1 MVRLPDRSGTR
12 SHRRP
17 GGPRAR
23 RAADRAHAAHGRRTT
38 RTPHSAP
45 TRRSGRPGEPE
56 PGRITAL
63 RSALTGRSIARQVF
77 VLQVVIV
84 LLLVVAAV
92 VALYLQVRHDSTQ
105 EARNR
110 SVAVAQ
116 AFANAPGTREALDSP
131 HPTAILQPRAEAARK
146 ATGVDFI
153 VVMNTDGIR
162 YTHPK
167 PNRIG
172 KKFVGTIGPALA
184 GGTVVEEINGTI
196 GRLVQAVVPI
206 KADDGKVV
214 GLVSAGIT
222 TATVGGTANRQL
234 PLVLFAAAGGLA
246 LATGGTALVSR
257 RLLRQTH
264 GLGPHEMTRMY
275 EHHDAVLH
283 AVREGVLIVS
293 GDGRL
298 LLANDEAHRLLDLP
312 ADAEGRHV
320 LDLGLPPDTAEL
332 LASGRVATDE
342 VHLVKDRLLAVNQ
355 RPTDVQGG
363 PPGSVATLRDSTEL
377 RALSGRA
384 ETARE
389 RLNMLYDAGVGIGT
403 SLDVARTAEEL
414 AELAVP
420 RFADF
425 ATVDLFDAVLDGGQ
439 PEGVTALRRT
449 ASSGVRED
457 VPLYK
462 VGRQI
467 KFVDSSPQA
476 RSLHSGQ
483 AVLEPDLGAAPGWH
497 AQDLERTAQIIEYGI
512 HSLITV
518 PLRAGSLVLGVVS
531 FWRSEKPE
539 PFDADDLALAEEL
552 VARAAVSIDNARR
565 YTREHS
571 MAVTLQRSLL
581 PRRLPEQSALDI
593 AYRYLPAQAG
603 VGGDWFD
610 VLPLSGARVAL
621 VVGDVVGHGLHAAAT
636 MGRLRTAV
644 HNFSALDLPP
654 DELLALLDELVGRI
668 DQDETADGGSAP
680 VTGATCLYAIYDPV
694 SRTCTIARAGHPP
707 PALIRPDGEV
717 EFPDVPAGPPL
728 GLGGLPFETA
738 DLVLEEG
745 SRLVLY
751 TDGLVEDRERD
762 IDEGLALLRGALE
775 RAGES
780 PEETCQVVLDSQLPA
795 RPSDDVAL
803 IVART
808 RGLDAGRIADWQVR
822 NDPAAVG
829 EVRASVSRRLTEWG
843 LDELTFTTELILSE
857 LVTNAIR
864 YGADPIHVRVL
875 FDRTLICEVFDSSST
890 SPHLRYAAMT
900 DEGGRG
906 LFLVAQLADRWGT
919 RYTPEGKVIW
929 AEQPLP

>member
-1 MVRLPDRSGTR
+1 MVRLLGRHGARSAG
-12 SHRRP
+12 RP
-17 GGPRAR
+17 GGAPAR
-23 RAADRAHAAHGRRTT
+23 RAAERARAAHERR
-38 RTPHSAP
+38 RAA
-45 TRRSGRPGEPE
+45 RPGGQPEARE
-56 PGRITAL
+56 PGRL
-63 RSALTGRSIARQVF
+63 RAALTGRSVAGQVF
-77 VLQVVIV
+77 LLQVVIV

-92 VALYLQVRHDSTQ
+92 VSLYLQVRHDSTQ
-105 EARNR
+105 EARKR
-110 SVAVAQ
+110 SVAVAE
-116 AFANAPGTREALDSP
+116 AFANAPGTREALSAP
-131 HPTAILQPRAEAARK
+131 NPTAVLQPRAEAARK

-172 KKFVGTIGPALA
+172 KKFVGTIAPALA
-184 GGTVVEEINGTI
+184 GKTVIEEVNGTI
-196 GRLVQAVVPI
+196 GRLVQAVVPVT
-206 KADDGKVV
+206 APDGKVV
-214 GLVSAGIT
+214 GLVSAGVTLNNI
-222 TATVGGTANRQL
+222 GGAANRQL
-234 PLVLFAAAGGLA
+234 PLVLMAAAVGLGLA
-246 LATGGTALVSR
+246 TAGTALVSR

-283 AVREGVLIVS
+283 AVREGVLIAD
-293 GDGRL
+293 DGRL

-312 ADAEGRHV
+312 EDAEGRHV
-320 LDLGLPPDTAEL
+320 LDLGLPDDTADL
-332 LASGRVATDE
+332 LASGRMATDE

-355 RPTDVQGG
+355 RPTDVEGG

-384 ETARE
+384 EAARE

-403 SLDVARTAEEL
+403 SLDVARTAQEL

-425 ATVDLFDAVLDGGQ
+425 ATVDLFDSVLGGGQ
-439 PEGVTALRRT
+439 PEAVTPLRRT
-449 ASSGVRED
+449 ASSGIRQD
-457 VPLYK
+457 APLYP
-462 VGRQI
+462 VGRQLR
-467 KFVDSSPQA
+467 FVDSSPQA
-476 RSLHSGQ
+476 RSLRSGQ
-483 AVLEPDLGAAPGWH
+483 AVLEPDLDVAPGWQ
-497 AQDLERTAQIIEYGI
+497 AQDLERTAQVVDYGI

-531 FWRSEKPE
+531 FWRSQKPQ
-539 PFDADDLALAEEL
+539 PFDVEELALAEEL

-644 HNFSALDLPP
+644 HNFSSLDLPP
-654 DELLALLDELVGRI
+654 DELVALLDELVGRI
-668 DQDETADGGSAP
+668 DQDEAAEGGSAP

-694 SRTCTIARAGHPP
+694 SRRCTVARAGHPP
-707 PALIRPDGEV
+707 PALVRPDGSV
-717 EFPDVPAGPPL
+717 TFPDVPAGPPL

-738 DLVLEEG
+738 ELELAEG

-762 IDEGLALLRGALE
+762 IDEGLELLRGALE

-780 PEETCQVVLDSQLPA
+780 PEETCRAVLESQLPA
-795 RPSDDVAL
+795 KPSDDVAL

-808 RGLDAGRIADWQVR
+808 RALSADRVAEWEVPS
-822 NDPAAVG
+822 DPAAVAKT
-829 EVRASVSRRLTEWG
+829 RAAVTRQLTGWG
-843 LDELTFTTELILSE
+843 LEELTFATELVLSE

-864 YGADPIHVRVL
+864 YGADPIQVRVL

-906 LFLVAQLADRWGT
+906 LFLVAQLAERWGT

>member
-23 RAADRAHAAHGRRTT
+23 RATDRARAAHGQRAA
-38 RTPHSAP
+38 RTPGSAP
-45 TRRSGRPGEPE
+45 TRRRGHPGETE
-56 PGRITAL
+56 PGRISAL
-63 RSALTGRSIARQVF
+63 RSALTGRIAGQVF
-77 VLQVVIV
+77 ILQVVIV

-92 VALYLQVRHDSTQ
+92 VALFLQVRRDSTQ

-116 AFANAPGTREALDSP
+116 AFANAPGTREALSSP
-131 HPTAILQPRAEAARK
+131 DPTKILQPRAEAARK

-184 GGTVVEEINGTI
+184 GQTVTEEINGTI

-222 TATVGGTANRQL
+222 TKTVGGTADRQL
-234 PLVLFAAAGGLA
+234 PLVLFAAAVGLA

-293 GDGRL
+293 GEGRL
-298 LLANDEAHRLLDLP
+298 LLANDEAQRLLDLP
-312 ADAEGRHV
+312 EDAEGRHA
-320 LDLGLPPDTAEL
+320 LDLGLAPDTAEL

-439 PEGVTALRRT
+439 PEAVTSLRRT
-449 ASSGVRED
+449 ASSGIRED
-457 VPLYK
+457 APLYK

-467 KFVDSSPQA
+467 RFVDSSPQA
-476 RSLHSGQ
+476 HSLHSGQ

-497 AQDLERTAQIIEYGI
+497 AQDLERTAQVVEYGI

-539 PFDADDLALAEEL
+539 PFDVDELALAEEL
-552 VARAAVSIDNARR
+552 VTRAAVSIDNARR
-565 YTREHS
+565 YTREHT

-668 DQDETADGGSAP
+668 DLDETADGGSAP

-694 SRTCTIARAGHPP
+694 SRKCTIARAGHPP
-707 PALIRPDGEV
+707 PALIRPDGGV

-738 DLVLEEG
+738 DLVLAEG

-780 PEETCQVVLDSQLPA
+780 PEDTCRVVLDSQLPTRA
-795 RPSDDVAL
+795 SDDVAL

-808 RGLDAGRIADWQVR
+808 RALDADRIADLQVR
-822 NDPAAVG
+822 NDPAAVA

-864 YGADPIHVRVL
+864 YGADPIRVRVL
-875 FDRTLICEVFDSSST
+875 FDRTLICEVFDSSNT

-906 LFLVAQLADRWGT
+906 LFLVAQIADRWGT

-929 AEQPLP
+929 AEQPVP